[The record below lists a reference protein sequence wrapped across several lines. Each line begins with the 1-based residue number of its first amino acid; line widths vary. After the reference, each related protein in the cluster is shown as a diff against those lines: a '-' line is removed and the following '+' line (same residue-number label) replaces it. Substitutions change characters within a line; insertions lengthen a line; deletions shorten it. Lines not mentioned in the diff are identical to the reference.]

1 MSQTHYLKTLPV
13 YFDAVQRGDKTFE
26 IRKNDRDFQTG
37 DMLVLLEHQ
46 PPVAALPGVI
56 TVAVPSALREL
67 TARVSYVFHD
77 TFGGYGLERGYV
89 ILGLADVGFDERYGN
104 GELANV

>member
-1 MSQTHYLKTLPV
+1 MSQTHFLKTLPV

-37 DMLVLLEHQ
+37 DKLVLLEHK
-46 PPVAALPGVI
+46 PPVSVAPGVI
-56 TVAVPSALREL
+56 AAPDSSALREL

-77 TFGGYGLERGYV
+77 TFGGFGLERGYV
-89 ILGLADVGFDERYGN
+89 VLGLADVGFDERYGN